1 MEKRVTIQGV
11 AGCYHDA
18 AARAYFKDEEIK
30 TIPCDFNVYRAT
42 LR

>member
-30 TIPCDFNVYRAT
+30 TIVNEIVLNKYNK
-42 LR
+42 L